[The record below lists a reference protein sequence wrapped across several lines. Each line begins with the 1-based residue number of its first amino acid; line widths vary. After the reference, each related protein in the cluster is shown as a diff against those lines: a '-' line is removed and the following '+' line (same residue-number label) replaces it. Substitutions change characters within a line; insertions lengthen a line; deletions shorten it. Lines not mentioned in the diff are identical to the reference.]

1 MLLGKN
7 EVLEW
12 IELNNTPFWNI
23 RRSAN
28 SPVIFHSGK
37 KENLTVAES
46 KEYLEKVMA
55 MVYPGT
61 YFIEASA
68 PDQARNTWYK
78 TSFNLGG
85 TIPANTEGLAG
96 ISGQGL
102 EGIKEQV
109 KSELKQEM
117 ERDRL
122 RQENIDLK
130 EEIDSWQ
137 HRVGNRLEPY
147 IPAIIEGIFEV
158 KKEHVGADQ
167 EAAPDQAHVAGIP
180 PDKAEDY
187 QKRLEAAFDEWF
199 KLEKQVHPVELIE
212 RIVNLAQTKPDQYK
226 IAKSMLMNG

>member
-12 IELNNTPFWNI
+12 IELNNTPLWNI

-28 SPVIFHSGK
+28 SPVIFPSGK
-37 KENLTVAES
+37 KENLTIAES
-46 KEYLEKVMA
+46 KEYLEKVMN

-61 YFIEASA
+61 YFIEASH
-68 PDQARNTWYK
+68 PGQARNSWYK
-78 TSFNLGG
+78 TSFQVG
-85 TIPANTEGLAG
+85 TITANTEGLAG

-117 ERDRL
+117 ELDNL
-122 RQENIDLK
+122 RQENAELK
-130 EEIDSWQ
+130 AEVESWQ

-147 IPAIIEGIFEV
+147 IPAIIEGLFDV
-158 KKEHVGADQ
+158 KKESVGAHG
-167 EAAPDQAHVAGIP
+167 ETGPDQAHVAGIP
-180 PDKAEDY
+180 QDKAEDY

-199 KLEKQVHPVELIE
+199 TLEKKTSPVELIE
-212 RIVNLAQTKPDQYK
+212 KIVKLAKTKPDQYR
-226 IAKSMLMNG
+226 IAKTMLMNG